1 MKFLDQVYFDNTLR
15 SYLAVAIAI
24 FLALLLKRIISKY
37 AAVLLLKV
45 VKKNPA
51 KLDKTKFIS
60 HIVSPIERIL
70 FVLISFFAIDQL
82 NFPGALM
89 FSIHSVTS
97 RDILQGIASAII
109 ILCFVSLI
117 IRFMNFLVLFIKD
130 KATDSKITP
139 GQHQLL
145 FFFKDL
151 IRVIIIIIGIVFIIK
166 FSFGVEISNLLT
178 GLSIIGAALA
188 LSARESLE
196 NLIASFI
203 IFFDKPFETGDLVKV
218 NNITGTVERIG
229 LRSTRVRTAE
239 KSMVTVP
246 NKQMVDSILDNW
258 SERDLI
264 RNEIKTLLSPHTSSA
279 ELEKI
284 ISGTKEI
291 LDTKKETIQT
301 YSVYLQ
307 EINND
312 NAVIMVIYF
321 TKFPMDGDELNK
333 LKQDINIDIKKLQ
346 EKHEIKP
353 PGPATVKLVTYKP
366 NPTYFVLM
374 QLFAEAPSRREG
386 VANFSFKQ
394 KEKCNILDF

>member
-1 MKFLDQVYFDNTLR
+1 MKFLDQVYFDNSLR
-15 SYLAVAIAI
+15 SYLAVVIAI
-24 FLALLLKRIISKY
+24 FIALLLKRIISRY
-37 AAVLLLKV
+37 AAALLFKL
-45 VKKNPA
+45 VKKKPEKA
-51 KLDKTKFIS
+51 EKIKFIS
-60 HIVSPIERIL
+60 LIVKPIERLL
-70 FVLISFFAIDQL
+70 FILISFFAIDRL
-82 NFPGALM
+82 NFPRVFM
-89 FSIHSVTS
+89 FSTHGVTS

-117 IRFMNFLVLFIKD
+117 IRFMDFLVLLIKN
-130 KATDSKITP
+130 KTTDGKTAP

-151 IRVIIIIIGIVFIIK
+151 IRVIIIIIGIAFIIK
-166 FSFGVEISNLLT
+166 FSFGINISNMLT

-218 NNITGTVERIG
+218 NNVTGTVERIG

-264 RNEIKTLLSPHTSSA
+264 RNEIKTLLSPHTSSEDLGKA
-279 ELEKI
+279 
-284 ISGTKEI
+284 ISGIREI
-291 LDTKKETIQT
+291 LQGKKEAIQT
-301 YSVYLQ
+301 FSVYLQ

-312 NAVIMVIYF
+312 SAVIMVIYF
-321 TKFPMDGDELNK
+321 TKFPMQADDLNR
-333 LKQDINIDIKKLQ
+333 LKQEINIDIKKLQ
-346 EKHEIKP
+346 EKHEMKP
-353 PGPATVKLVTYKP
+353 SSPATVKLV
-366 NPTYFVLM
+366 
-374 QLFAEAPSRREG
+374 S
-386 VANFSFKQ
+386 
-394 KEKCNILDF
+394 